1 MTNPIARND
10 RQIDHASSAAICEEI
25 GDRLRLTL
33 ARKPQPLPQHM
44 MMLIERMAAD
54 QPVSPALVTWKAQ
67 P

>member
-1 MTNPIARND
+1 MTNPTARND
-10 RQIDHASSAAICEEI
+10 SQIDHASSAAICEEI

-33 ARKPQPLPQHM
+33 ARKPQRLPQHM

-54 QPVSPALVTWKAQ
+54 HPVIPALVMWKAQ